1 MDYSTQADLVW
12 LIEKWKHQLDKNGF
26 ANGLLMDLSEAF
38 GTIKY
43 KLLITKLHVC
53 GFWEKCFRFSL

>member
-12 LIEKWKHQLDKNGF
+12 LIEKWNHQLDKNGF

-43 KLLITKLHVC
+43 ELLITKLHVC